1 MTKVFDAI
9 LFVYV
14 ILALMKGAVQTLHGV
29 EVSLLNFFWGMLII
43 IVSLVILIG
52 QPETWPCLAITL
64 IVTALAIVSLVNVR
78 RTNTNP
84 MRG

>member
-29 EVSLLNFFWGMLII
+29 EVSLLSFFWGMLII

-52 QPETWPCLAITL
+52 
-64 IVTALAIVSLVNVR
+64 
-78 RTNTNP
+78 
-84 MRG
+84 